1 MVTLAFALYIKIES
15 RICFY
20 FPKSVSGI
28 ETLELRQRDEAGVG
42 GVIPALPFNLRISSL
57 NTPA

>member
-1 MVTLAFALYIKIES
+1 MVILAFALYIKIES

-28 ETLELRQRDEAGVG
+28 ETLELRQRDEAGAG
-42 GVIPALPFNLRISSL
+42 LS
-57 NTPA
+57 